1 MARILYL
8 GDPQGGLA
16 LLRHGLVPVGIV
28 HGRQGGPGWKALVPQ
43 VRDLPRFLKADLND
57 PTTQAAL
64 AALEPTLLVAGF
76 YPRRI
81 PPAVLA
87 LAPGINVH
95 PSPLPR
101 WRGPDPTHWTI
112 RAGDP
117 TTALC
122 VHWLSEGL
130 DEGDVLVR
138 EEVAVQPRETAGHLA
153 ERLESLGA
161 SLLAATAARLAAGE
175 SIPATPQ
182 AGEVTWAPLVPGEQ
196 LEVDWTRSATE
207 VDALIRASLPW
218 PGAFTGLGG
227 ELLVLLAGR
236 VVEAGAFERL
246 APGTPF
252 VRRVGSSDR
261 LHIRCGE
268 GAWRIDRARLG
279 HRDLSGEKLA
289 RLLA

>member
-1 MARILYL
+1 MRRILYL
-8 GDPQGGLA
+8 GDPQGALA
-16 LLRHGLVPVGIV
+16 LLRRGLRPVGIV
-28 HGRQGGPGWKALVPQ
+28 HGRIGGPGWRALVPQ
-43 VRDLPRFLKADLND
+43 VRDLPRFLNADLND
-57 PTTQAAL
+57 PQVQGAL
-64 AALEPTLLVAGF
+64 AALAPELLVAGF

-95 PSPLPR
+95 PSDLPR

-112 RAGDP
+112 RAGDA

-122 VHWLSEGL
+122 VHWLTAGL

-138 EEVAVQPRETAGHLA
+138 QPEAVQPRETAGHLA
-153 ERLESLGA
+153 ERLEARGA
-161 SLLAATAARLAAGE
+161 DLLAETAARLVAGE
-175 SIPATPQ
+175 IMEATPQ

-196 LEVDWTRSATE
+196 LEVDWTRPAAE

-236 VVEAGAFERL
+236 PVDVGAFSPL
-246 APGTPF
+246 PPGTPF
-252 VRRVGSSDR
+252 VRADR

-279 HRDLSGEKLA
+279 HRDLTGAKLA